1 MIWAAALLAGSQ
13 AHAQSRASAELYDY
27 LVQDVCLDD
36 AGEVVKGDPAKCT
49 SKRNI
54 QLGEPSPYIVTDW
67 DTATRVSYAAWNSI
81 PVRGE
86 DGNTRVIVSKS
97 LLGKYDANYTFTY
110 NEAVD
115 GYDLID
121 LNYSSYASIIR
132 TSDGGCL
139 DQVFA
144 PRLARNLAR
153 GTRFNR
159 RRAFSRSLLNSPKA
173 RAGGWILFPFAAV
186 PSEWPQTNSHIHRN
200 TRTPLQ
206 SESGCNAGGKVGVT
220 FWNAPAPYTFEGN
233 EDGVRKTLTAI
244 RSDHFG
250 SRNLSSGGN
259 ALERFYFTREYGMTR
274 WEAWIPRSRCV
285 RETNRVPAGQLRS
298 TCFPEVEDR
307 APAAGPQLNLRVRC
321 KDMNVS
327 STGHPDVERWGDQ
340 DWVRVD
346 CRDMTRYVELSKP
359 VLMLDRR
366 MAQINGV
373 DDIEF

>member
-1 MIWAAALLAGSQ
+1 MRHIRFMIWAAALLAGSQ

-186 PSEWPQTNSHIHRN
+186 PSEWPQTNS
-200 TRTPLQ
+200 
-206 SESGCNAGGKVGVT
+206 
-220 FWNAPAPYTFEGN
+220 
-233 EDGVRKTLTAI
+233 
-244 RSDHFG
+244 
-250 SRNLSSGGN
+250 
-259 ALERFYFTREYGMTR
+259 
-274 WEAWIPRSRCV
+274 
-285 RETNRVPAGQLRS
+285 
-298 TCFPEVEDR
+298 
-307 APAAGPQLNLRVRC
+307 
-321 KDMNVS
+321 
-327 STGHPDVERWGDQ
+327 
-340 DWVRVD
+340 
-346 CRDMTRYVELSKP
+346 
-359 VLMLDRR
+359 
-366 MAQINGV
+366 
-373 DDIEF
+373 